1 MIAAV
6 IFDLDGT
13 LVDIPINYEKLS
25 EEFKRIMK
33 TNNVRPLSDV
43 VSKTNGATR
52 KKVFK
57 TWDKTELAILEKIST
72 KTTGLKIYQ
81 ENADKR
87 KALVT
92 LQGKEIVDAVLEK
105 FQLSFEV
112 VVTREETLSRA
123 DQLQKAIKQLDV
135 GNRNVLFVGNTD
147 GDATAASKVGCQF
160 LRVE

>member
-33 TNNVRPLSDV
+33 TNNVRPLSNV
-43 VSKTNGATR
+43 ISKTNGGTR

-92 LQGKEIVDAVLEK
+92 LQGKNIVDAVLEK

-123 DQLQKAIKQLDV
+123 NQLLKAIKQLDFR
-135 GNRNVLFVGNTD
+135 NRDVLFVGNTD
-147 GDATAASKVGCQF
+147 GDAIAASKVGCQF

>member
-1 MIAAV
+1 MIEAV

-13 LVDIPINYEKLS
+13 LVDIPINYERLF

-33 TNNVRPLSDV
+33 TDNVRPLLDAI
-43 VSKTNGATR
+43 SKTNGATR
-52 KKVFK
+52 KRVFK
-57 TWDKTELAILEKIST
+57 AWNKAELAILEKISS
-72 KTTGLKIYQ
+72 KTAGLKIYQ

-92 LQGKEIVDAVLEK
+92 LQGRTIVDAVLER

-123 DQLQKAIKQLDV
+123 NQLLKAIKQLDF
-135 GNRNVLFVGNTD
+135 RNLDVLFVGNTD
-147 GDATAASKVGCQF
+147 GDAIAASKVGCQF

>member
-1 MIAAV
+1 MK
-6 IFDLDGT
+6 
-13 LVDIPINYEKLS
+13 NS
-25 EEFKRIMK
+25 RRIMK
-33 TNNVRPLSDV
+33 TKNVRPLSDV

-52 KKVFK
+52 KRVFK
-57 TWDKTELAILEKIST
+57 AWDKAELAILEKISSRT
-72 KTTGLKIYQ
+72 AGLKIYQ

-92 LQGKEIVDAVLEK
+92 LQGRNIVDAVLEK

-123 DQLQKAIKQLDV
+123 DQLLKAIKQLNV
-135 GNRNVLFVGNTD
+135 RKRNVLFVGNTD

>member
-1 MIAAV
+1 VIEAV

-13 LVDIPINYEKLS
+13 LVDIPINYERLF
-25 EEFKRIMK
+25 EEFKKIMK
-33 TNNVRPLSDV
+33 TNNVRPLPDV

-92 LQGKEIVDAVLEK
+92 LQGKNIVDAVLEK

-135 GNRNVLFVGNTD
+135 GNCNVLFVGNTD
-147 GDATAASKVGCQF
+147 GDARAASKVGCQF